1 MLLVLHFIFLW
12 MLALTFHGT
21 GLMLRCGRRD
31 MEPEEK
37 GPEGGID
44 QFRFGDRVD
53 RGQGF
58 APARRGTMA
67 LSRRRLS

>member
-1 MLLVLHFIFLW
+1 
-12 MLALTFHGT
+12 
-21 GLMLRCGRRD
+21 

-37 GPEGGID
+37 GPEGGIG